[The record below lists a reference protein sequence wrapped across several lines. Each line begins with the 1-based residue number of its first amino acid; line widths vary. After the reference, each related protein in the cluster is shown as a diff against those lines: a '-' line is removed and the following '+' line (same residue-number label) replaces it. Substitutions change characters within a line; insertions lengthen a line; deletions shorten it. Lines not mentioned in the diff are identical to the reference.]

1 MSSATLAD
9 MKLNGVSVTEAALNA
24 AIAGHFN
31 VPVVMISGD
40 DAIVKE
46 ARAALGD
53 IEGAVV
59 KWAYGFHSARTL
71 TPEAACDLIRE
82 KAKRGVER
90 AKDLKPW
97 KVAEPTVLDLRFKNY
112 RPSEV
117 LSYLPIVERT
127 DSHSIRFK
135 GKDMIEV
142 TRFLE
147 FVTNYEPGLSP

>member
-1 MSSATLAD
+1 

-40 DAIVKE
+40 DAVVKE

-53 IEGAVV
+53 IEAATV

-90 AKDLKPW
+90 SGSLKPW
-97 KVAEPTVLDLRFKNY
+97 KVAEPTTLDLRFKNY

-135 GKDMIEV
+135 AKDMIEL